1 MLDLIVLIPDHCLS
15 IYFDNYSNFELSL
28 SFSVK
33 IFCFCFTVYVELGS
47 QEPYKTSCS
56 IY

>member
-1 MLDLIVLIPDHCLS
+1 MLDLIVFIPDIAFLFTL
-15 IYFDNYSNFELSL
+15 ITIATL

-33 IFCFCFTVYVELGS
+33 IFCFCFTVYVDQGS